1 MRKVLRASQVLTLSL
16 LPVLA
21 VVSQGLAED
30 ILNLNQNQTGFSL
43 PGVTLP
49 QGQDEVHASDG
60 TTCRS
65 AVSGSG
71 AYLDLGIIRGNNS
84 SSQANSDI
92 ATYGRVVIP
101 IGRTPKRVDCSRL
114 YELEVERLQLE
125 LKLLKMGLG
134 ADGQTTGSVAASP
147 AQAGAPQA
155 GVAQNSAAQTG
166 AAQASPTQVKSAGWA
181 NEGWTIRG
189 TTGNAKK
196 KKRK

>member
-1 MRKVLRASQVLTLSL
+1 MRKVFRASQVLTLSL
-16 LPVLA
+16 LPALA

-43 PGVTLP
+43 PGVSLP

-71 AYLDLGIIRGNNS
+71 AYLDLGVIRGNNS
-84 SSQANSDI
+84 SNQANSDI

-134 ADGQTTGSVAASP
+134 TDGQTTGSTT
-147 AQAGAPQA
+147 
-155 GVAQNSAAQTG
+155 SAAT
-166 AAQASPTQVKSAGWA
+166 AATTASAAPAARSATSTGWA
-181 NEGWTIRG
+181 NEGWSIRG
-189 TTGNAKK
+189 TTGNEKK

>member
-1 MRKVLRASQVLTLSL
+1 MRKVFRASQVLTLSL
-16 LPVLA
+16 LSALA

-43 PGVTLP
+43 PGVSLP

-71 AYLDLGIIRGNNS
+71 AYLDLGVIRGNNS
-84 SSQANSDI
+84 SNQANSDI

-101 IGRTPKRVDCSRL
+101 IGQTPKRVDCSRL

-134 ADGQTTGSVAASP
+134 ADGQTTGSTTGIAATASE
-147 AQAGAPQA
+147 APTA
-155 GVAQNSAAQTG
+155 RSAA
-166 AAQASPTQVKSAGWA
+166 SAGWA
-181 NEGWTIRG
+181 NEGWSIRG
-189 TTGNAKK
+189 TTGNEKK

>member
-16 LPVLA
+16 LPALA
-21 VVSQGLAED
+21 AVSQGLAED
-30 ILNLNQNQTGFSL
+30 ILNLNLNQNQTGFSL

-71 AYLDLGIIRGNNS
+71 AYLDLGIIRGNNNS
-84 SSQANSDI
+84 NQANSDI

-134 ADGQTTGSVAASP
+134 ADGQTVGSVAASP
-147 AQAGAPQA
+147 PQGAEPQAGA
-155 GVAQNSAAQTG
+155 AQVSAAQ
-166 AAQASPTQVKSAGWA
+166 AKSRGWA
-181 NEGWTIRG
+181 NEGWSIRG
-189 TTGNAKK
+189 TAGGEKK

>member
-16 LPVLA
+16 LPALA
-21 VVSQGLAED
+21 LVSRGLAED

-43 PGVTLP
+43 PGVSLP

-71 AYLDLGIIRGNNS
+71 AYLDLGVIRGNNS
-84 SSQANSDI
+84 SNHTNSDI

-114 YELEVERLQLE
+114 YELEVERLQME

-134 ADGQTTGSVAASP
+134 TDGQTTGSVAASP
-147 AQAGAPQA
+147 PQNAAPQA
-155 GVAQNSAAQTG
+155 SAAQVS
-166 AAQASPTQVKSAGWA
+166 AAQVKSAGWA

-189 TTGNAKK
+189 TTGNEKK

>member
-1 MRKVLRASQVLTLSL
+1 MRKVLWAPQILTFALAAATACIS
-16 LPVLA
+16 PVLA
-21 VVSQGLAED
+21 ED
-30 ILNLNQNQTGFSL
+30 VYNLNQNESGFNL

-49 QGQDEVHASDG
+49 QGQDEIRAADG

-71 AYLDLGIIRGNNS
+71 AYVDLGVIRGN
-84 SSQANSDI
+84 SQSDNDV

-134 ADGQTTGSVAASP
+134 ADGQTGSVAAIAP
-147 AQAGAPQA
+147 AA
-155 GVAQNSAAQTG
+155 
-166 AAQASPTQVKSAGWA
+166 ASPDWA
-181 NEGWTIRG
+181 NEGWSIR
-189 TTGNAKK
+189 TGNSDGKK
-196 KKRK
+196 KKKK

>member
-21 VVSQGLAED
+21 VVSRGLAED

-43 PGVTLP
+43 PGVSLP

-71 AYLDLGIIRGNNS
+71 AYLDLGVIRGNNS
-84 SSQANSDI
+84 SNEANSDI

-134 ADGQTTGSVAASP
+134 TDGQTTGSTT
-147 AQAGAPQA
+147 
-155 GVAQNSAAQTG
+155 SAAATATTAS
-166 AAQASPTQVKSAGWA
+166 AAPAARSATSAGWA
-181 NEGWTIRG
+181 NEGWSIRG
-189 TTGNAKK
+189 TTGNEKK

>member
-43 PGVTLP
+43 PGVSLP

-71 AYLDLGIIRGNNS
+71 AYLDLGVIRGNNS
-84 SSQANSDI
+84 SNQTNSDI

-134 ADGQTTGSVAASP
+134 TDGQTTGSTTNTPATAATASATP
-147 AQAGAPQA
+147 AAR
-155 GVAQNSAAQTG
+155 AA
-166 AAQASPTQVKSAGWA
+166 ASAGWA
-181 NEGWTIRG
+181 NEGWTIRV

-196 KKRK
+196 RK

>member
-1 MRKVLRASQVLTLSL
+1 M
-16 LPVLA
+16 
-21 VVSQGLAED
+21 
-30 ILNLNQNQTGFSL
+30 
-43 PGVTLP
+43 P

-71 AYLDLGIIRGNNS
+71 AYLDLGVIRGNNS
-84 SSQANSDI
+84 SNHTNSDI

-114 YELEVERLQLE
+114 YELEVERLQME

-134 ADGQTTGSVAASP
+134 TDGQTTGSVAASP
-147 AQAGAPQA
+147 PQNAAPQA
-155 GVAQNSAAQTG
+155 SAAQVS
-166 AAQASPTQVKSAGWA
+166 AAQVKSAGWA

-189 TTGNAKK
+189 TTGNEKK